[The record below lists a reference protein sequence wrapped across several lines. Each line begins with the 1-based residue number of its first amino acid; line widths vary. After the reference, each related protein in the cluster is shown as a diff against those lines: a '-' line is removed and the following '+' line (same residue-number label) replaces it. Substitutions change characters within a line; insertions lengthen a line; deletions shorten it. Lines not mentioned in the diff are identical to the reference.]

1 MYKKILIP
9 TDGSPLSS
17 AAAHAGIAL
26 ARDFGAEIV
35 AIVVV
40 PEYQYPLFL
49 DMVPPDYPDPEEQK
63 AARQKVGEGY
73 LKEIE
78 KAAADAGLKFSG
90 VTTMSD
96 ATAQQIVATAE
107 AQHCDLIFMGSHG
120 RSGLS
125 QLLLGS
131 VTAKVLAIC
140 KIPVLV
146 YRSEQADSPA

>member
-9 TDGSPLSS
+9 TDGSPLST
-17 AAAHAGIAL
+17 AAAYAGIAL
-26 ARDFGAEIV
+26 ARHLGAE
-35 AIVVV
+35 VVGVTIV

-63 AARQKVGEGY
+63 TARQKTGESY

-90 VTTMSD
+90 ITTISD
-96 ATAQQIVATAE
+96 TPAQQIVATAE
-107 AQHCDLIFMGSHG
+107 AQHCDLIFIGSHG
-120 RSGLS
+120 RSGWS

-140 KIPVLV
+140 QIPVLV
-146 YRSEQADSPA
+146 YRSKQEITPA

>member
-9 TDGSPLSS
+9 TDGSPLST

-26 ARDFGAEIV
+26 ARPLGAEIV
-35 AIVVV
+35 GVTIV

-49 DMVPPDYPDPEEQK
+49 DMIPPDYPDPDEQK
-63 AARQKVGEGY
+63 AARQKTGETY

-78 KAAADAGLKFSG
+78 KAAADAGLKFSNI
-90 VTTMSD
+90 TAMSD

-107 AQHCDLIFMGSHG
+107 DQHCDLIFMGSHG
-120 RSGLS
+120 RSGWS

-140 KIPVLV
+140 QIPVLV
-146 YRSEQADSPA
+146 YRSKQETSPA